1 MGLMLLYLNITSN
14 WTPTKDVQKTKIKF
28 YIACAILITIKF
40 KMSLVGNFSTCSLCG
55 KRKVIAK
62 QLNKVLSK
70 QNSID
75 VYLECKDCAAVPLWE
90 TKLKDGKQKAFDHYQ

>member
-1 MGLMLLYLNITSN
+1 MSIIFEHYKQLDILQKMLE
-14 WTPTKDVQKTKIKF
+14 KQKIKF
-28 YIACAILITIKF
+28 YIGCAILITIKF
-40 KMSLVGNFSTCSLCG
+40 KMSLVGNLSTCSVCG

-90 TKLKDGKQKAFDHYQ
+90 TKTKDGKQRAFDHYQ

>member
-1 MGLMLLYLNITSN
+1 MSIAFEHYKQLDTL
-14 WTPTKDVQKTKIKF
+14 QKMIENKKKF
-28 YIACAILITIKF
+28 YIACAILRIKF
-40 KMSLVGNFSTCSLCG
+40 KMSLVGNFSTCSVCG
-55 KRKVIAK
+55 KRRIIAK

-90 TKLKDGKQKAFDHYQ
+90 TKQKAFDHYQ